1 MKTTIDMPD
10 ALYKRLKVHAAQSG
24 VTIRHLVLQGIQREL
39 GEISRRTAS
48 AADRQADP
56 GRHSYV
62 DEEGWPVLRRDSDD
76 KAIVT
81 NELVNRL
88 REEEGV

>member
-1 MKTTIDMPD
+1 MKTTIDVPD
-10 ALYKRLKVHAAQSG
+10 ALYKRLKVYAAQSG

-39 GEISRRTAS
+39 GEISEQTAS

-62 DEEGWPVLRRDSDD
+62 DDDGWPVLRRDSDD
-76 KAIVT
+76 QTVVT